1 MVDQVNIFYTVLILL
16 SLGLLIGFLP
26 MGDKK
31 KEKEEKKGE

>member
-26 MGDKK
+26 MRKK
-31 KEKEEKKGE
+31 KDKDKGE